1 MWMAF
6 EAEVLRCSGVLR
18 LLRQADGQLLGQ
30 RPFGWL
36 LSGGSRVMQL
46 IDVPVQQ
53 EEKKSGWGRGVP

>member
-18 LLRQADGQLLGQ
+18 LLRQADGQLFGQ

-46 IDVPVQQ
+46 IDVPIQ
-53 EEKKSGWGRGVP
+53 